1 MRENEQL
8 KEYPLAA
15 VEHLKV
21 HGRTTANRSP
31 LTLFWTGSAVELNV
45 RASELW
51 VELEADY
58 EQYEPWIHL
67 VINGAA
73 VSRQMITAGRRW
85 VCVFRGM
92 NADKVKNVRLV
103 QEVQAMSGDPACLLQ
118 IHGLKLDGEVLPI
131 TERPYKIE
139 FIGDSITSGEGA
151 VGAQAEEDWIPMW
164 FSAVHNYT
172 YQTAE
177 ALNAD
182 YRVLSQSGWGVLSSW
197 DNNPHGNLPQ
207 HYGQVCGLLGGAK
220 QVALGSQEPA
230 DFAAWQP
237 DVVVVNLGTNDGG
250 AFHNPAWQ
258 DPVTGETFKQRLL
271 EDGSYHEEDLQ
282 TLGEAIERFLVQLR
296 GYNPQ
301 AHIVWAYGMLGIP
314 MLPTIQKTVAA
325 YAIRNADTRV
335 SVLQLP
341 EMTAETVGA
350 RWHPGIA
357 CHEQTARVLSDYLK
371 GILTE
376 WP

>member
-1 MRENEQL
+1 MKENEQL

-21 HGRTTANRSP
+21 HGRTTNNRSP
-31 LTLFWTGSAVELNV
+31 LALFWTGSGIELNV

-58 EQYEPWIHL
+58 DLHEPWIHL
-67 VINGAA
+67 LINGAS
-73 VSRQMITAGRRW
+73 VSRQMVIAGRRW
-85 VCVFRGM
+85 VCLFRGM

-103 QEVQAMSGDPACLLQ
+103 QEVQAMSGDPACSLQ
-118 IHGLKLDGEVLPI
+118 LHALKLDGDLLPI
-131 TERPYKIE
+131 ADRPCKIE

-164 FSAVHNYT
+164 FSAVDNYT
-172 YQTAE
+172 FLTAE

-182 YRVLSQSGWGVLSSW
+182 YRVISQSGWGVLSSW

-207 HYGQVCGLLGGAK
+207 HYGQVCGLLGGRK
-220 QVALGSQEPA
+220 QAALGAQEPA

-237 DVVVVNLGTNDGG
+237 DAVVVNLGTNDGG
-250 AFHNPAWQ
+250 AFQSPAWQ
-258 DPVTGETFKQRLL
+258 DPATGQTFKQRLL
-271 EDGSYHEEDLQ
+271 EDGSYHKADLQ
-282 TLGEAIERFLVQLR
+282 ALADAIERFLVQLR

-314 MLPTIQKTVAA
+314 MLPTIRRAVEA
-325 YAIRNADTRV
+325 YAAKSGDTRV

-350 RWHPGIA
+350 RWHPGLA
-357 CHEQTARVLSDYLK
+357 CHEQAARMLSEYLK
-371 GILTE
+371 GIMASG
-376 WP
+376 